1 MKTWRNGVIRVFAAG
16 AMTVTG
22 AMGADGVPAAVEGE
36 VDRPNGEAVP
46 FPEQPYAYLPQPF
59 INDYMERGPFYAYS
73 RHSPDF
79 RGGYPPE
86 YRGGYPPEFR
96 GGYPPEYRGGYPPE
110 YRGEPALEW
119 GSRKMDRARPPV
131 ESK

>member
-1 MKTWRNGVIRVFAAG
+1 
-16 AMTVTG
+16 
-22 AMGADGVPAAVEGE
+22 MGADGVPEAVERE
-36 VDRPNGEAVP
+36 VDRPSREAVP
-46 FPEQPYAYLPQPF
+46 FPEQPYAYLPQPL
-59 INDYMERGPFYAYS
+59 INDYMERGPFYAYP
-73 RHSPDF
+73 RHSPD
-79 RGGYPPE
+79 
-86 YRGGYPPEFR
+86 FR